1 MSASSTGKGMSASS
15 TGKGMSASSTEIFQK
30 AMDLSLEWGKEWLK
44 PINDRIRATY
54 PSLTEAEAEELNRKC
69 KEIQKYCWDDLCWKE
84 ADGLITQPKIVAA
97 MKARYPELS
106 DANLNRLISQGY
118 YYARK

>member
-1 MSASSTGKGMSASS
+1 MNPR
-15 TGKGMSASSTEIFQK
+15 STEIFQK
-30 AMDLSLEWGKEWLK
+30 AVELSLEWGKDWLK
-44 PINDRIRATY
+44 PINDRICAIY
-54 PSLTEAEAEELNRKC
+54 PSLTEAEADELNRTC

-84 ADGLITQPKIVAA
+84 ADGLITQPQIVEA
-97 MKARYPELS
+97 MKPRYPELS

>member
-1 MSASSTGKGMSASS
+1 MNSRSA
-15 TGKGMSASSTEIFQK
+15 EIFQK
-30 AMDLSLEWGKEWLK
+30 AVELSLEWGKQWLQ
-44 PINDRIRATY
+44 PINDRIRAIY
-54 PSLTEAEAEELNRKC
+54 PSLTEAEADDLDRKC

-84 ADGLITQPKIVAA
+84 LDGLITQAEIVAA

-106 DANLNRLISQGY
+106 DANLNHLISQGY